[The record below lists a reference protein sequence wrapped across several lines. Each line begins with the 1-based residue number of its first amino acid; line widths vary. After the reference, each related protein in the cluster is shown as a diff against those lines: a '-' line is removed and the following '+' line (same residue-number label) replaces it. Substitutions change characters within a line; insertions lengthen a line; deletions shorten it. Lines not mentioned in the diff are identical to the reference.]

1 MVSFEVKEKDILLEY
16 LLDVQFDFKPPLFQ
30 RINQISDVDSIEDYV
45 DKLLNKANVFAICS
59 GETSHKIHGII
70 AIYTNDII
78 NLKAYIPI
86 LSVKK
91 EMSGKGLAKE
101 LIEKA
106 IDFAI
111 ESGMHSIDVKTWPRN
126 EVAVILYKKYGFVQ
140 TKNDASNIY
149 FTKQII

>member
-16 LLDVQFDFKPPLFQ
+16 LLDVQFDLNPPLFQ

-45 DKLLNKANVFAICS
+45 DKLLTKANVFAICS
-59 GETSHKIHGII
+59 GETSRKIHGII

-91 EMSGKGLAKE
+91 E

-111 ESGMHSIDVKTWPRN
+111 ESGMHSIDVKTWPGN

-149 FTKQII
+149 FSKQII